1 MGSAPNV
8 GGGVVGSMC
17 EEGLWGQCV
26 RRGCGVSPN
35 VGGGVVG
42 SMCEE
47 GLWGQPPMCEEGL

>member
-1 MGSAPNV
+1 MGSA
-8 GGGVVGSMC
+8 
-17 EEGLWGQCV
+17 
-26 RRGCGVSPN
+26 PN

>member
-26 RRGCGVSPN
+26 RRGCGVSPQCGRRGCRVN
-35 VGGGVVG
+35 V
-42 SMCEE
+42 
-47 GLWGQPPMCEEGL
+47 